1 VRHAARGAAQER
13 ARPSSMSKLE
23 REMARL
29 RQQMG
34 AIHTQQA
41 HTETQSVVSS
51 VWQPHTST
59 LCDTSTKQ
67 ENGYIDVGEALDKHV
82 FYWFFESR
90 RSPAKDP
97 LLIYLNG
104 GPGCSSM
111 FAIFRE
117 NGPCRVTK
125 DGGSTVFNPYS
136 WTEFANVLWIDQ
148 PIWVGFSYSD
158 DPIRDH
164 DEADVEHDMYQF
176 LQSWLKTH
184 PQYQQHDFIVSGES
198 YAGHYIPV
206 ISHRILQG
214 NNNLRLGD
222 VHINLRGVSIGNGCS
237 NPSVQ
242 VKYFTEFAD
251 GAFQQ
256 YGIKVFADDV
266 EQRVNDEIG
275 VCVKLLDECQ
285 ANSPDLAHDD
295 QKVCSDAQRQ
305 CSLITMN
312 TFMKGG
318 RNIYDIRKPCSYRP
332 FCYSFGDV
340 TAYLGKPHVRAALG
354 IPTKVAPWQ
363 VCNLKVNAD
372 FRADWSR
379 DCMSLLRP
387 ILEAGIPVLNYAGDA
402 DYICN
407 WAGNKAATMELKWN
421 GQAEFV
427 QAKDQIWHDPQSKL
441 KLGEVRAAR
450 GLTNMRLYNSG
461 HMVSM
466 DQPKTALLMMT
477 MWLDGKLGASEIAT
491 ENTEAR

>member
-1 VRHAARGAAQER
+1 MGSLA
-13 ARPSSMSKLE
+13 
-23 REMARL
+23 REMSRL
-29 RQQMG
+29 RTQMSE
-34 AIHTQQA
+34 IHAQQA
-41 HTETQSVVSS
+41 HTETRSMLASA
-51 VWQPHTST
+51 WQPHTST
-59 LCDTSTKQ
+59 LCDTSSKQ
-67 ENGYIDVGEALDKHV
+67 ENGYIEVGAALSKHV

-125 DGGSTVFNPYS
+125 DGSHTIFNPNS

-158 DPIRDH
+158 EPIRDH

-176 LQSWLKTH
+176 LQTWLKTH
-184 PQYQQHDFIVSGES
+184 PQYRLHDFIVSGES

-206 ISHRILQG
+206 VSHRILRG
-214 NNNLRLGD
+214 NNDLQLGD

-251 GAFQQ
+251 SAFQQ
-256 YGIKVFADDV
+256 YGIKVFGDTIKR
-266 EQRVNDEIG
+266 RVSGEIS
-275 VCVKLLDECQ
+275 VCVNLLNECQ
-285 ANSPDLAHDD
+285 TKAPDGDD
-295 QKVCSDAQRQ
+295 LSSCTEAQRQ

-332 FCYSFGDV
+332 FCYSFSDV
-340 TAYLGKPHVRAALG
+340 TTYLGKAEVRAALG
-354 IPTKVAPWQ
+354 IPKVIAPWQ
-363 VCNLKVNAD
+363 VCNLKVNSD

-379 DCMSLLRP
+379 DCMWRLQP

-407 WAGNKAATMELKWN
+407 WAGNRAAAMELKWN
-421 GQAEFV
+421 GQADFL
-427 QAKDQIWHDPQSKL
+427 QAKDEIWHDPRSNA
-441 KLGEVRAAR
+441 KLGEVRSAR
-450 GLTNMRLYNSG
+450 GLTNIRLYNSG
-461 HMVSM
+461 HMVAM
-466 DQPKTALLMMT
+466 DQPETALLMMKT
-477 MWLDGKLGASEIAT
+477 WLEGKFGETTAQ
-491 ENTEAR
+491 NTEARRQRR